1 MPEECKTDWSQTDR
15 NQTKVGIKR
24 QEDILI
30 IQGNGRLDQVGI
42 SGANE
47 KRSDSKQP

>member
-1 MPEECKTDWSQTDR
+1 MPEECKTDWSETDR
-15 NQTKVGIKR
+15 NWTHVGIKR
-24 QEDILI
+24 QKDILI

-47 KRSDSKQP
+47 KWSDSKQP